1 MIEVRNLQ
9 VYEGMEFPEYWKLP
23 GYSFSSFKS
32 YPKGFEPTYKMKL
45 GSALDA
51 YLTEPAKYDGFEY
64 EMIRP
69 AAAMVREKM
78 GPIWSHL
85 KKQLSIGA
93 EFHTGGFMMRYRGR
107 PDFAIPG
114 KIVIDLKFVD
124 DEAGMGFFDYPSQL
138 AGYCIALSAPTA
150 FILEMSRKKKA
161 ARFIP
166 VRITQD
172 FWIQKTLL
180 HGTIY

>member
-9 VYEGMEFPEYWKLP
+9 VYEGTDFPEYLKLP

-51 YLTEPAKYDGFEY
+51 YLTDPTKYDGFEY

-78 GPIWSHL
+78 GPIWGHL
-85 KKQLSIGA
+85 KKQLSIAA

-124 DEAGMGFFDYPSQL
+124 DEAGMTFFNYADQL
-138 AGYCIALSAPTA
+138 AGYCIALDAPAA

-172 FWIQKTLL
+172 FWIRKTLL